1 MKHSTAIIG
10 ILLPAMLMGH
20 TSVMEARVESASPS
34 LQRRHAMP
42 QISLS
47 VAQRLQK
54 RLEEREGMVFSLQ
67 SVAQALADR
76 KTMTASALSVDF
88 YEQGFQ
94 KSDLK
99 PAHLSPETLREWT
112 SWVVRD
118 GRLSFEI
125 DEQTIRF
132 TLLDHPELL
141 VPKASHAT
149 ALYEDAERHRLRFL
163 GEPQDGYT
171 FDVQRAAAQIA
182 QAIRSGS
189 PSLHL
194 KVVREPAQLFLQE
207 PDGMKQYA
215 LLGSG
220 RSEFSHS
227 PAGRKANI
235 YKALEQYIDGTVL
248 EPGSVFSFNDVVQ
261 DPNWSYSLIIVN
273 GKDLVSA
280 PGGGVCQAATTL
292 FRAVLSAGLPVLKRA
307 NHSLYVRYYEQYGVG
322 IDATVFPGKQ
332 DFTFQNDTGDR
343 VFIHA
348 KVEGDDAKVYLF
360 GKPDGRSVT
369 LRGPYFSQSKH
380 LPTSLQDRPLRRN
393 EIAWDYS
400 VRYASGLQR
409 IEPVISRYLSI
420 PKDVAKTFMDTNV
433 SEE

>member
-10 ILLPAMLMGH
+10 ILLPAILMGH
-20 TSVMEARVESASPS
+20 TSIIEARVERLSRKRDAIP
-34 LQRRHAMP
+34 LPR
-42 QISLS
+42 ISLT
-47 VAQRLQK
+47 VAERLQK
-54 RLEEREGMVFSLQ
+54 RLEKRDGVVVPLL
-67 SVAQALADR
+67 SVAEALSQR
-76 KTMTASALSVDF
+76 KSMTASPLLVGF
-88 YEQGFQ
+88 YEQGFH
-94 KSDLK
+94 KSDLD
-99 PAHLSPETLREWT
+99 PVRIPQETLRGWM
-112 SWVVRD
+112 SWKIKN
-118 GRLSFEI
+118 GKPSFEV
-125 DEQTIRF
+125 DEQAIRF

-141 VPKASHAT
+141 VPKASHIT
-149 ALYEDAERHRLRFL
+149 ALYEDTQRKHLRFL

-171 FDVQRAAAQIA
+171 FDLQQTAAHIA
-182 QAIRSGS
+182 QAMRSGS

-227 PAGRKANI
+227 PAGRRANI

-248 EPGSVFSFNDVVQ
+248 EPGSIFSFNDVVQ

-332 DFTFQNDTGDR
+332 DFTFENDTADR

-348 KVEGDDAKVYLF
+348 KVQGDDATVYLF

-369 LRGPYFSQSKH
+369 LRGPYFSASKH
-380 LPTSLQDRPLRRN
+380 LPTALQDHPLRKN

-400 VRYASGLQR
+400 VLYPSGLQR
-409 IEPVISRYLSI
+409 IEPVVSRYLSI
-420 PKDVAKTFMDTNV
+420 PKDVANKFMDPSVN
-433 SEE
+433 EN